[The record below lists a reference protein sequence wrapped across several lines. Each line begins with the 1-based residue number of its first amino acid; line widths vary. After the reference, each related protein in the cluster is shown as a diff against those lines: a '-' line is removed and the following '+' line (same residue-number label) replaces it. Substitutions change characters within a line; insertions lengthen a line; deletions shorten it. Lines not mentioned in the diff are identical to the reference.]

1 MPLARGALAVLV
13 AVLPARWWP
22 RLGPRLPVRT
32 AAGLSGVLTMFL
44 VFSLGIPGFMR
55 YAEGFTAA
63 AQEAVAAS
71 DDPFAFPNMLFGP
84 LAPLEFAFGTFL
96 GLVATYLCVTGAV
109 RALTTLSDDPRG
121 DPLLTLLDGILAGAA
136 DAVGDGRARWSRARR
151 EGRAVPDRLVPGA
164 WAGVEADYVV
174 LAARQKP
181 DWKEG
186 IVVMTP
192 DAWYRL
198 GRPWDMPLRE
208 GLRTAYPLTELPAG
222 EVLRHG
228 VEHELPALTEP
239 PATATPRRSETS

>member
-71 DDPFAFPNMLFGP
+71 DDPFAFPKMLFGP

-151 EGRAVPDRLVPGA
+151 EGRAVPDRLVPRG
-164 WAGVEADYVV
+164 
-174 LAARQKP
+174 
-181 DWKEG
+181 
-186 IVVMTP
+186 
-192 DAWYRL
+192 L
-198 GRPWDMPLRE
+198 GRGRGGLCRAGRATEAGLE
-208 GLRTAYPLTELPAG
+208 GGDRSDDARRLVPIGTALGHAVTRGAADRLSADRVARWRGAP
-222 EVLRHG
+222 
-228 VEHELPALTEP
+228 
-239 PATATPRRSETS
+239 PRRGA